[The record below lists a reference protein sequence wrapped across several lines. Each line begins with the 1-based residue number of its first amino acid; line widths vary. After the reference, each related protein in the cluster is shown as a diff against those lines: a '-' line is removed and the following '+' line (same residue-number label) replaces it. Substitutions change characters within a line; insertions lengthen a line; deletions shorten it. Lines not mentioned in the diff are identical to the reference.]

1 MGYFG
6 LDNDGLNNML
16 RDIDCNL
23 DIKDITEIHK
33 NSIKLI
39 RDCIIKTNSENKL
52 TDI

>member
-33 NSIKLI
+33 NSILI
-39 RDCIIKTNSENKL
+39 FPGFANLK
-52 TDI
+52 